1 MGAVVTVAPQS
12 SPARN
17 DLPAPRCLVVDD
29 NDFARQSITLILADG
44 GVIVARSFDRAS
56 TAATW
61 FRPGQVEVAVIDLD
75 LGPGP
80 TGADLAVRLRRLQPD
95 LGIVLLT
102 VCSDPRMLGV
112 PAGSLPLGTH
122 YVVKD
127 SLHDGARLCQAVR
140 AAALSRAADVAA
152 DSGYAV
158 PRSGFG
164 DAQVAVLRL
173 IAEGLTNQ
181 EIARR
186 RGVTVEAVER
196 AITRLNRQLGITG
209 SHLSSRVMLANI
221 YWGMVGHRPGG
232 PLEPLEP

>member
-1 MGAVVTVAPQS
+1 MTTAP
-12 SPARN
+12 PP
-17 DLPAPRCLVVDD
+17 DAPDGSLDVRCLVVDD
-29 NDFARQSITLILADG
+29 NDFARQSIALILANG
-44 GVIVARSFDRAS
+44 GLTVVRSFDRAAA
-56 TAATW
+56 AATW
-61 FRPGQVEVAVIDLD
+61 FRPGSVQVAVIDLD

-80 TGADLAVRLRRLQPD
+80 TGADLATRLRRVQPD

-112 PAGSLPLGTH
+112 PAESLPLGTH

-127 SLHDGARLCQAVR
+127 SLHDGERLCQSVR
-140 AAALSRAADVAA
+140 AAAIARAADVAP

-158 PRSGFG
+158 PRSQFG

-196 AITRLNRQLGITG
+196 SITRLNRQLGISG
-209 SHLSSRVMLANI
+209 SNLSSRVMLANV
-221 YWGMVGHRPGG
+221 YWGIAGRRGEAAGG
-232 PLEPLEP
+232 LSEPIDP